1 MRVVERAKWVSVHT
15 ARRMDKDNMTVAFSG
30 SMKLKR
36 EETSD
41 SAIPS
46 DPENEFDH
54 IAARNDPVG

>member
-1 MRVVERAKWVSVHT
+1 
-15 ARRMDKDNMTVAFSG
+15 MTVAFSG

-36 EETSD
+36 EKTSD

-46 DPENEFDH
+46 DPQNEFDH